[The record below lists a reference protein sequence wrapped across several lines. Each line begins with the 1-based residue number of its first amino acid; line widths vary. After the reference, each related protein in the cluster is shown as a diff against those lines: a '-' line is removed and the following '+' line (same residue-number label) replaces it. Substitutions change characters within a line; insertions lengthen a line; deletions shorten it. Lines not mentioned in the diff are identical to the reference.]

1 MHVHTTLVQHP
12 FATWSAE
19 CVTNL
24 AYLAL
29 TESFVQ
35 GSNTS
40 DVSGQVVRWSH
51 DNGVAKLDASQ
62 YIEMLE
68 REVEIL
74 RQELDD
80 SNEVWPHREPVFATV
95 IEL

>member
-1 MHVHTTLVQHP
+1 M
-12 FATWSAE
+12 
-19 CVTNL
+19 
-24 AYLAL
+24 
-29 TESFVQ
+29 Q
-35 GSNTS
+35 GSNTT

-51 DNGVAKLDASQ
+51 ENGVAKLEAAT

-80 SNEVWPHREPVFATV
+80 SNEVCNTPSLWILLYNLSGQSSCHTSHALLVCVRPRSCQRRP
-95 IEL
+95 

>member
-1 MHVHTTLVQHP
+1 M
-12 FATWSAE
+12 
-19 CVTNL
+19 
-24 AYLAL
+24 
-29 TESFVQ
+29 Q

-51 DNGVAKLDASQ
+51 ENGVAKLEASA

-80 SNEVWPHREPVFATV
+80 SNEVRLHPVHSTVPLCACDQIALMDPMSGGFSAEPRHRPVTAG
-95 IEL
+95 IHS